1 MAVPFVINMHPHPT
15 VKGNYHSLPTSYKV
29 TRAGQFVAEF
39 DDPDLAQMFVNAM
52 TYIEEVK
59 VCGHLDAY
67 PACEY
72 LLRNTITKGIPP

>member
-1 MAVPFVINMHPHPT
+1 MAVPYLIEMVPHPAT
-15 VKGNYHSLPTSYKV
+15 AIRRTSNTHWQV
-29 TRAGQFVAEF
+29 TRGGAWLGDFENA
-39 DDPDLAQMFVNAM
+39 DLAQIFVNAM